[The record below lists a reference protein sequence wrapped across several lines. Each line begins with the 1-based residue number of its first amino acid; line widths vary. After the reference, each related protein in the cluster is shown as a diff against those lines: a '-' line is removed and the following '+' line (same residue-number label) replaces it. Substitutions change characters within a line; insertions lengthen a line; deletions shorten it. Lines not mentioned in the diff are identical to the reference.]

1 MVASSQGKAGGQ
13 FALDWRACC
22 DEGQAC
28 HHHIV
33 NIIFIIVI
41 SMVRF
46 DYELFVYKGR
56 SPLMTLRQSGKQIL
70 CQKIVKC
77 GGVH

>member
-1 MVASSQGKAGGQ
+1 M
-13 FALDWRACC
+13 CIYIC
-22 DEGQAC
+22 
-28 HHHIV
+28 IV
-33 NIIFIIVI
+33 NIIIIIVII

-46 DYELFVYKGR
+46 DYELFVYKDR
-56 SPLMTLRQSGKQIL
+56 SPLMILRQSGKQIL

>member
-1 MVASSQGKAGGQ
+1 MCIYVY
-13 FALDWRACC
+13 LYT
-22 DEGQAC
+22 
-28 HHHIV
+28 HIYLYIYIYIYIV
-33 NIIFIIVI
+33 NIIIIIIIII

-46 DYELFVYKGR
+46 DYELFVYKDR
-56 SPLMTLRQSGKQIL
+56 SPLMILRQSGKQIL

>member
-1 MVASSQGKAGGQ
+1 MHV
-13 FALDWRACC
+13 CIYIC
-22 DEGQAC
+22 VYMYIYIHIC
-28 HHHIV
+28 VYIV
-33 NIIFIIVI
+33 NIIIIIII

-46 DYELFVYKGR
+46 DYELFVYKDR
-56 SPLMTLRQSGKQIL
+56 SPLMILRQSGKQIL

>member
-1 MVASSQGKAGGQ
+1 MYIYIHICVY
-13 FALDWRACC
+13 
-22 DEGQAC
+22 
-28 HHHIV
+28 IV
-33 NIIFIIVI
+33 NIIIIII

-46 DYELFVYKGR
+46 DYELFVYKDR
-56 SPLMTLRQSGKQIL
+56 SPLMILRQSGKQIL